1 MNIHTQTLMGW
12 ENALKLSLDD
22 ISQMFKT
29 VSKTAVQNLSP
40 SKCRTL
46 TTPNETERD
55 LDDMDVISNYSDVQD
70 VRNDDMN
77 GISNEEIKN
86 NYSDIRNNDDI
97 NGLNNEETNNDDSNK
112 TNVND
117 ENSEGTSKSYKLD
130 SVKDDSS
137 KSDKFSDPLQE
148 FSEVDL
154 S

>member
-1 MNIHTQTLMGW
+1 MGW

-77 GISNEEIKN
+77 GINNEEIKN